1 MDSGGCDASVCQVI
15 NQEGMTMGAKP
26 GKFVQVRRIF
36 KLGLGVCVAGG
47 LAGGELFFRWPI
59 INLDGL
65 SRSVAAE
72 LRGGIR
78 FFSRPPQLL
87 ESSTTFNGVSIPA
100 AKYYFTIALPD
111 GAGNPLGK
119 VVFQSQ
125 DSPDPIDFELEKT
138 EAFIGDRQQ
147 RGRQIPLNPTEF
159 NRESGQ
165 LTVNFATPI
174 APGETVTIRLKPV
187 KNPDVPGVYQFR
199 LFAFPAGAKAQSM
212 DLGIARFQ
220 FYRGGLM

>member
-1 MDSGGCDASVCQVI
+1 
-15 NQEGMTMGAKP
+15 MGAKQ
-26 GKFVQVRRIF
+26 GQFVKMRRIF
-36 KLGLGVCVAGG
+36 KLGLGVYVAGE
-47 LAGGELFFRWPI
+47 LVGGELFLRWPI
-59 INLDGL
+59 LNIDKL
-65 SRSVAAE
+65 SPAVLAAE

-111 GAGNPLGK
+111 GAGNPLAK

-125 DSPDPIDFELEKT
+125 DSPDPIDFELDKT
-138 EAFIGDRQQ
+138 AAFIGDRQQ
-147 RGRQIPLNPTEF
+147 RGQTIPLNPTEF
-159 NRESGQ
+159 NRETGQ
-165 LTVNFATPI
+165 LTVSFATPI

-199 LFAFPAGAKAQSM
+199 LFAFPAGDKVQSM

>member
-1 MDSGGCDASVCQVI
+1 
-15 NQEGMTMGAKP
+15 MGARSENQAKSF
-26 GKFVQVRRIF
+26 KVNRIF
-36 KLGLGVCVAGG
+36 QLGLGIFVVIG
-47 LAGGELFFRWPI
+47 LTSGELFPGWPT

-65 SRSVAAE
+65 SHSVVAAE

-111 GAGNPLGK
+111 GADNPLAK

-125 DSPDPIDFELEKT
+125 DSPDPINFELEKT

-147 RGRQIPLNPTEF
+147 RGQTVPLNPTEF
-159 NRESGQ
+159 NRETGQ

-199 LFAFPAGAKAQSM
+199 LFAFPAGDKVQSM